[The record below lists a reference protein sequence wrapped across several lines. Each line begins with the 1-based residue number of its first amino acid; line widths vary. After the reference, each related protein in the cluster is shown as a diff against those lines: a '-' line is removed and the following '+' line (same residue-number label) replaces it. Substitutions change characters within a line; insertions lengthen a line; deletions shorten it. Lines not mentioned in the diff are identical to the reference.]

1 MSDEINEKMEQIR
14 LKNEEL
20 EKKHQE
26 ILQDELEAKKQGATV
41 SKSQAVSCK
50 TNEKHRYDNVELDYD
65 VKDDQKEHAKKNPDY
80 QPKSESL
87 AEILFAQ
94 LFMNFLLFHTTHL

>member
-14 LKNEEL
+14 IKNEEL

-65 VKDDQKEHAKKNPDY
+65 VKDEQKEHAKNPDY
-80 QPKSESL
+80 KPKSESFVD
-87 AEILFAQ
+87 ILFAQ
-94 LFMNFLLFHTTHL
+94 LFMNFLLLHTTHL